1 LIRKLMK
8 NYGSIFGFSSK
19 KSKKKH

>member
-8 NYGSIFGFSSK
+8 NYGGIFGFSSK